1 MSEKEPKKLDE
12 VATKKPAD
20 APDGDADAAAEMLV
34 NDLAT
39 AVGADTPANA
49 AAEVEPEAEPEAEP
63 DPDASAEEGAESEQ
77 RVEALET
84 ENENLNDKLLR
95 ALAEAENVRRRAVRD
110 REDAAKYAIANF
122 AREILTVADNVKRAL
137 ASADADT
144 ADENDALKNLIVG
157 LEMIER
163 EMLATFERFG
173 IASIDAL
180 GQKFD
185 HNLHEAMFE
194 IDNADQPTGTVIQVL
209 ETGYMLNDRLL
220 RPAKVGVT
228 KGSPKETEPADV
240 SGDAD
245 HARDSQQAYES
256 KGEEP
261 GTQLDEE
268 L

>member
-1 MSEKEPKKLDE
+1 MSENESEKPDE
-12 VATKKPAD
+12 ALAGGTAGPPNSDATAAAGTRSDDLAPPAG
-20 APDGDADAAAEMLV
+20 AETPVDAAAE
-34 NDLAT
+34 
-39 AVGADTPANA
+39 
-49 AAEVEPEAEPEAEP
+49 AEP
-63 DPDASAEEGAESEQ
+63 DSDTGTEEGAESGQ
-77 RVEALET
+77 SVEVLEA
-84 ENENLNDKLLR
+84 ENEELNDKLLR

-137 ASADADT
+137 ASADADPV
-144 ADENDALKNLIVG
+144 EQKDALMNIIVG
-157 LEMIER
+157 MEMIER
-163 EMLATFERFG
+163 DMLATFERFN

-194 IDNADQPTGTVIQVL
+194 TDNPDQPTGTVIQVL
-209 ETGYMLNDRLL
+209 ETGYTLNKRLL

-228 KGSPKETEPADV
+228 KGGPKETKPAEAPDD
-240 SGDAD
+240 GD
-245 HARDSQQAYES
+245 HTHDSQQAYES

-261 GTQLDEE
+261 GAQLDEE

>member
-1 MSEKEPKKLDE
+1 MRTL
-12 VATKKPAD
+12 TK
-20 APDGDADAAAEMLV
+20 
-34 NDLAT
+34 
-39 AVGADTPANA
+39 
-49 AAEVEPEAEPEAEP
+49 
-63 DPDASAEEGAESEQ
+63 

-110 REDAAKYAIANF
+110 RADAAKYAIANF
-122 AREILTVADNVKRAL
+122 AREILPVADNVKRAL

-144 ADENDALKNLIVG
+144 ADQNDALKNLIVG

-228 KGSPKETEPADV
+228 KGGPKETEPADV
-240 SGDAD
+240 PSDAD
-245 HARDSQQAYES
+245 HAHDSQQAYES

>member
-1 MSEKEPKKLDE
+1 MREKLVLILSE
-12 VATKKPAD
+12 
-20 APDGDADAAAEMLV
+20 
-34 NDLAT
+34 
-39 AVGADTPANA
+39 
-49 AAEVEPEAEPEAEP
+49 
-63 DPDASAEEGAESEQ
+63 ASITSSW
-77 RVEALET
+77 V
-84 ENENLNDKLLR
+84 
-95 ALAEAENVRRRAVRD
+95 
-110 REDAAKYAIANF
+110 
-122 AREILTVADNVKRAL
+122 
-137 ASADADT
+137 
-144 ADENDALKNLIVG
+144 
-157 LEMIER
+157 ER
-163 EMLATFERFG
+163 EVLATFERFG

-240 SGDAD
+240 PNDAD

>member
-1 MSEKEPKKLDE
+1 
-12 VATKKPAD
+12 
-20 APDGDADAAAEMLV
+20 MLV
-34 NDLAT
+34 TDLAT
-39 AVGADTPANA
+39 AVGADAPANA
-49 AAEVEPEAEPEAEP
+49 AAEVEPEAEP
-63 DPDASAEEGAESEQ
+63 DSDASAEEGAELEQ

-110 REDAAKYAIANF
+110 RADAAKYAIANF
-122 AREILTVADNVKRAL
+122 AREILPVADNVKRAL
-137 ASADADT
+137 ASADADA
-144 ADENDALKNLIVG
+144 ADENGALKNLIVG

-163 EMLATFERFG
+163 EMLTTFERFG

-209 ETGYMLNDRLL
+209 ETGYMLNKRLL

-228 KGSPKETEPADV
+228 KGGPKETEPADV
-240 SGDAD
+240 PSDAD
-245 HARDSQQAYES
+245 QTRDSQQAYES